1 MQHPG
6 NTYENPG
13 FQLTTVDGS
22 QLYMDIAGFE
32 GKAARLTTPKPKG
45 RSVSAGQAHRE
56 NIVEI
61 RQLVMN
67 NDGGVN
73 AQENPLYKV
82 TPITGCRL
90 NVNTGNESKT
100 SRRLSS
106 PPKTSPKPKSRS
118 ATTGE
123 IEKEK
128 VPPEK
133 PVQFDAN
140 YDVGVYEVLKSNNND
155 MPAQQV
161 KQVSGGGQPD
171 KVYDSITQTTQQQ
184 IDSLR
189 RTLRLMSLLLVIVCL
204 TAVASLVLILVE
216 IRKPKQHTSLNQPST
231 SSGLSDGGKTGCI
244 QTVHFQEITELREAL
259 NFTRRQLDIVRS
271 ELKRQNA
278 TITNITSKG
287 SDCSRCLAPKGP
299 RGPPGRQGQKG
310 PPGPKGR
317 QGPPGPRG
325 PMGVNGSQG
334 PPGAPGRQG
343 PMGPPGYNGTQ
354 AAGQLG
360 PPGPRGLPGQPGRP
374 GAGNLTLC
382 HYRYKKEAAQTAG
395 VAADSV
401 VMLREDYH
409 RGWKI
414 IAATCSTEGGAE
426 YVFKDAVLESGTNVW
441 VYKCHCKGKSNL
453 FSGSKYMK
461 CVIHYWICPT
471 VS

>member
-13 FQLTTVDGS
+13 FQLTTVDRS
-22 QLYMDIAGFE
+22 QLYMDITGFE
-32 GKAARLTTPKPKG
+32 GKAAKLTTPKPKG

-73 AQENPLYKV
+73 ARGTLNPLYEV
-82 TPITGCRL
+82 TPITGCSL
-90 NVNTGNESKT
+90 NVNTGNDSKR
-100 SRRLSS
+100 SRRLAS

-118 ATTGE
+118 ASTGE

-171 KVYDSITQTTQQQ
+171 KVYDSLTQTTQQQ

-216 IRKPKQHTSLNQPST
+216 IRKPKQHTCLNQPST
-231 SSGLSDGGKTGCI
+231 SSGRVG
-244 QTVHFQEITELREAL
+244 
-259 NFTRRQLDIVRS
+259 LDAVR
-271 ELKRQNA
+271 
-278 TITNITSKG
+278 KG
-287 SDCSRCLAPKGP
+287 L
-299 RGPPGRQGQKG
+299 
-310 PPGPKGR
+310 KGR
-317 QGPPGPRG
+317 GT
-325 PMGVNGSQG
+325 
-334 PPGAPGRQG
+334 GAK
-343 PMGPPGYNGTQ
+343 
-354 AAGQLG
+354 A
-360 PPGPRGLPGQPGRP
+360 
-374 GAGNLTLC
+374 
-382 HYRYKKEAAQTAG
+382 K
-395 VAADSV
+395 
-401 VMLREDYH
+401 
-409 RGWKI
+409 
-414 IAATCSTEGGAE
+414 
-426 YVFKDAVLESGTNVW
+426 
-441 VYKCHCKGKSNL
+441 
-453 FSGSKYMK
+453 
-461 CVIHYWICPT
+461 
-471 VS
+471 

>member
-1 MQHPG
+1 MQHSG

-73 AQENPLYKV
+73 AQENPLYEV
-82 TPITGCRL
+82 TPITGRRL
-90 NVNTGNESKT
+90 NVNTGNDSKT
-100 SRRLSS
+100 SRRLAS

-133 PVQFDAN
+133 PVQFDTN

-204 TAVASLVLILVE
+204 TAVVSLVLILVE
-216 IRKPKQHTSLNQPST
+216 IRNST
-231 SSGLSDGGKTGCI
+231 SSGRVGLDALRKGLKGLGTG
-244 QTVHFQEITELREAL
+244 A
-259 NFTRRQLDIVRS
+259 
-271 ELKRQNA
+271 KA
-278 TITNITSKG
+278 K
-287 SDCSRCLAPKGP
+287 
-299 RGPPGRQGQKG
+299 
-310 PPGPKGR
+310 
-317 QGPPGPRG
+317 
-325 PMGVNGSQG
+325 
-334 PPGAPGRQG
+334 
-343 PMGPPGYNGTQ
+343 
-354 AAGQLG
+354 
-360 PPGPRGLPGQPGRP
+360 
-374 GAGNLTLC
+374 
-382 HYRYKKEAAQTAG
+382 
-395 VAADSV
+395 
-401 VMLREDYH
+401 
-409 RGWKI
+409 
-414 IAATCSTEGGAE
+414 
-426 YVFKDAVLESGTNVW
+426 
-441 VYKCHCKGKSNL
+441 
-453 FSGSKYMK
+453 
-461 CVIHYWICPT
+461 
-471 VS
+471 

>member
-67 NDGGVN
+67 NDVGVN

-231 SSGLSDGGKTGCI
+231 SSG
-244 QTVHFQEITELREAL
+244 R
-259 NFTRRQLDIVRS
+259 
-271 ELKRQNA
+271 
-278 TITNITSKG
+278 
-287 SDCSRCLAPKGP
+287 
-299 RGPPGRQGQKG
+299 
-310 PPGPKGR
+310 
-317 QGPPGPRG
+317 
-325 PMGVNGSQG
+325 
-334 PPGAPGRQG
+334 
-343 PMGPPGYNGTQ
+343 
-354 AAGQLG
+354 
-360 PPGPRGLPGQPGRP
+360 
-374 GAGNLTLC
+374 
-382 HYRYKKEAAQTAG
+382 
-395 VAADSV
+395 
-401 VMLREDYH
+401 
-409 RGWKI
+409 
-414 IAATCSTEGGAE
+414 
-426 YVFKDAVLESGTNVW
+426 
-441 VYKCHCKGKSNL
+441 
-453 FSGSKYMK
+453 
-461 CVIHYWICPT
+461 
-471 VS
+471 

>member
-1 MQHPG
+1 MQQPG

-73 AQENPLYKV
+73 AQENPLYEV
-82 TPITGCRL
+82 TPITGRRL
-90 NVNTGNESKT
+90 NVNTGNDSKT
-100 SRRLSS
+100 SRRLAS

-133 PVQFDAN
+133 PVQFDTD
-140 YDVGVYEVLKSNNND
+140 YDVGVYEVVKSNNND
-155 MPAQQV
+155 MPKQQI

-204 TAVASLVLILVE
+204 TAVVSLVLILVE
-216 IRKPKQHTSLNQPST
+216 IRNSS
-231 SSGLSDGGKTGCI
+231 SSGLSDGGCTGCI
-244 QTVHFQEITELREAL
+244 QNAHFQEITELKEAL
-259 NFTRRQLDIVRS
+259 NFTSRQFDIVRS

-287 SDCSRCLAPKGP
+287 SDYSRCHGPKGP
-299 RGPPGRQGQKG
+299 RGLPGRQGQKG
-310 PPGPKGR
+310 PRGHEGS
-317 QGPPGPRG
+317 QGPQGPRG

-354 AAGQLG
+354 AAGQPG
-360 PPGPRGLPGQPGRP
+360 PPGPLGLPGPPGRP

-382 HYRYKKEAAQTAG
+382 QYRKEKGTSHTAG
-395 VAADSV
+395 LGAESEVS
-401 VMLREDYH
+401 LREDKH
-409 RGWKI
+409 PGWKI
-414 IAATCSTEGGAE
+414 IAATCSTEGDAE
-426 YVFKDAVLESGTNVW
+426 YVFKDRQFVPATNIPL
-441 VYKCHCKGKSNL
+441 YRCDCKGHKTHA
-453 FSGSKYMK
+453 SGIIK
-461 CVIHYWICPT
+461 CVIHYWICPI

>member
-1 MQHPG
+1 MQHSG

-22 QLYMDIAGFE
+22 QLYMDIACFE
-32 GKAARLTTPKPKG
+32 GMAARLTTPKPKG

-73 AQENPLYKV
+73 AQGTLNPLYEI
-82 TPITGCRL
+82 TPITERL
-90 NVNTGNESKT
+90 NVNTGNASKA
-100 SRRLSS
+100 SRRLAS

-133 PVQFDAN
+133 PVQFDTN
-140 YDVGVYEVLKSNNND
+140 YDVGVYEVLKSNNNH

-171 KVYDSITQTTQQQ
+171 KVYDFLTQTTQQQ

-216 IRKPKQHTSLNQPST
+216 IRKPKQHTSLNQPT
-231 SSGLSDGGKTGCI
+231 SSGLSDGGYTGCI
-244 QTVHFQEITELREAL
+244 QTVHFQEIKELKEAL

-287 SDCSRCLAPKGP
+287 SDCSRCPGP
-299 RGPPGRQGQKG
+299 QGPQGLPGRQGQKG
-310 PPGPKGR
+310 PPGPKGP
-317 QGPPGPRG
+317 QGPQGPRG

-334 PPGAPGRQG
+334 RPGAPGRQG

-354 AAGQLG
+354 AAGKLG
-360 PPGPRGLPGQPGRP
+360 TQGPQGLPGQPGRP

-382 HYRYKKEAAQTAG
+382 HYKYKKEAAQTAG
-395 VAADSV
+395 PGADSV
-401 VMLREDYH
+401 VMLREDDH

-426 YVFKDAVLESGTNVW
+426 YVFKDAVLDPRTNVW

-453 FSGSKYMK
+453 FLGSRYMK

>member
-13 FQLTTVDGS
+13 FQLATVDGS

-32 GKAARLTTPKPKG
+32 GKAARLTTRKPKG

-73 AQENPLYKV
+73 AQENPLYEV

-90 NVNTGNESKT
+90 NVNTGNDSKT
-100 SRRLSS
+100 FRRLAS

-133 PVQFDAN
+133 PVQFDTN

-171 KVYDSITQTTQQQ
+171 KVYDSLTQTTQQQ

-204 TAVASLVLILVE
+204 TAVASLVLTLVE

-231 SSGLSDGGKTGCI
+231 SSGRVG
-244 QTVHFQEITELREAL
+244 
-259 NFTRRQLDIVRS
+259 LDAVR
-271 ELKRQNA
+271 
-278 TITNITSKG
+278 KG
-287 SDCSRCLAPKGP
+287 L
-299 RGPPGRQGQKG
+299 
-310 PPGPKGR
+310 KGR
-317 QGPPGPRG
+317 GT
-325 PMGVNGSQG
+325 
-334 PPGAPGRQG
+334 GAK
-343 PMGPPGYNGTQ
+343 
-354 AAGQLG
+354 A
-360 PPGPRGLPGQPGRP
+360 
-374 GAGNLTLC
+374 
-382 HYRYKKEAAQTAG
+382 K
-395 VAADSV
+395 
-401 VMLREDYH
+401 
-409 RGWKI
+409 
-414 IAATCSTEGGAE
+414 
-426 YVFKDAVLESGTNVW
+426 
-441 VYKCHCKGKSNL
+441 
-453 FSGSKYMK
+453 
-461 CVIHYWICPT
+461 
-471 VS
+471 

>member
-1 MQHPG
+1 MQHSG

-13 FQLTTVDGS
+13 FQLTIVDGS

-32 GKAARLTTPKPKG
+32 GKAATLTTPKPKS

-73 AQENPLYKV
+73 AKENPLYEV
-82 TPITGCRL
+82 TPMTGCRL
-90 NVNTGNESKT
+90 NVITGNDSKT
-100 SRRLSS
+100 SRRLAS

-171 KVYDSITQTTQQQ
+171 KVYDSLTQTTQQQ

-204 TAVASLVLILVE
+204 TAVASLALILVE

-231 SSGLSDGGKTGCI
+231 SSGRVG
-244 QTVHFQEITELREAL
+244 
-259 NFTRRQLDIVRS
+259 LDAVR
-271 ELKRQNA
+271 
-278 TITNITSKG
+278 KG
-287 SDCSRCLAPKGP
+287 L
-299 RGPPGRQGQKG
+299 
-310 PPGPKGR
+310 KGR
-317 QGPPGPRG
+317 GT
-325 PMGVNGSQG
+325 
-334 PPGAPGRQG
+334 GAK
-343 PMGPPGYNGTQ
+343 
-354 AAGQLG
+354 A
-360 PPGPRGLPGQPGRP
+360 
-374 GAGNLTLC
+374 
-382 HYRYKKEAAQTAG
+382 K
-395 VAADSV
+395 
-401 VMLREDYH
+401 
-409 RGWKI
+409 
-414 IAATCSTEGGAE
+414 
-426 YVFKDAVLESGTNVW
+426 
-441 VYKCHCKGKSNL
+441 
-453 FSGSKYMK
+453 
-461 CVIHYWICPT
+461 
-471 VS
+471 